1 MCHPQR
7 KRTRSLRQ
15 PEYAYRPPGKGRDG
29 LRKTGRR
36 PFRLSVFLLRVSV
49 EPRFPPIPSRAAG
62 VSPASSQATAQLN
75 PPCCSSTSVII
86 RPRLPQLRDIH
97 WFVEHPLTT
106 PCKGINQPVSVD
118 PSLFRAHIRVRS
130 HQSLE
135 TDPSHPPC
143 PATPTLVD
151 ALLPSPPHQPGTNP
165 PEPEHPNRTTGKT
178 ETRVI
183 PFPSVHAPPPET
195 SRKET
200 YPGIAAPG

>member
-36 PFRLSVFLLRVSV
+36 PFRLSVFLPRVSV

-135 TDPSHPPC
+135 TDPSHPPLSSNANPRGRT
-143 PATPTLVD
+143 PALSSTPTR
-151 ALLPSPPHQPGTNP
+151 HQPAGT
-165 PEPEHPNRTTGKT
+165 
-178 ETRVI
+178 
-183 PFPSVHAPPPET
+183 
-195 SRKET
+195 
-200 YPGIAAPG
+200 